1 MRRKQLERARYEAEL
16 ARRRYLKVDPDNRLV
31 ADQLEADWNEHL
43 RRLDALQ
50 QDHERQRKAD
60 QGLLSA
66 EARARILALST
77 DFPRVWNDPRTEAV
91 ERKRMVALLI
101 EDVTL
106 IRGPEDR
113 HPRSISRW
121 TNHLTQH
128 RTTKADGARAQD
140 PACRHR

>member
-1 MRRKQLERARYEAEL
+1 MFARTF
-16 ARRRYLKVDPDNRLV
+16 DPDNRLV
-31 ADQLEADWNEHL
+31 ADRLEADWNEHL

-50 QDHERQRKAD
+50 QEHERQHKAD

-77 DFPRVWNDPRTEAV
+77 DFPRVWHDPRTEAV

-106 IRGPEDR
+106 I
-113 HPRSISRW
+113 
-121 TNHLTQH
+121 
-128 RTTKADGARAQD
+128 
-140 PACRHR
+140 